1 MTRRISVVCVVLVL
15 LGAVPATAQD
25 AALKGVTEAYVV
37 IEDLHDTAAPCGVTE
52 ADPTT
57 AATKA
62 LLDNGVGVADKP
74 IRMILYVNVNTVYL
88 ESARLCVSDVEVELY
103 ERLSATPRY
112 SEQPVFGTF
121 ILADRAAMNFSGSAN
136 HGQRIRDNVFQ
147 LVEEIAVDIR
157 LANP

>member
-1 MTRRISVVCVVLVL
+1 M
-15 LGAVPATAQD
+15 
-25 AALKGVTEAYVV
+25 
-37 IEDLHDTAAPCGVTE
+37 
-52 ADPTT
+52 
-57 AATKA
+57 
-62 LLDNGVGVADKP
+62 LDNGVGVVDNV
-74 IRMILYVNVNTVYL
+74 RLTLYVNVNTVYL

-112 SEQPVFGTF
+112 SEQPVFGNF
-121 ILADRAAMNFSGSAN
+121 MLADRAVMNFSGSAN